1 MRDTIII
8 ADELIDGVGPEPRRD
23 VAAVVRDDRIQA
35 VVSLG
40 SLSPTMRKDAEV
52 IEAPGHTLMPGL
64 IDCHTHLVF
73 HQYPTLQRIDQD
85 SVERATIRAARTAE
99 ILVDHGYTTVRDVAS
114 RGAAS
119 ISVGRAVREGRL
131 RGPRVLACGP
141 MISTTAGTSDSYP
154 PWIRNSA
161 GLGAV
166 VDGTREIQAEVRRQ
180 AKLGATHVKL
190 GLSGSEPSV
199 FCFTWMTTMSQE
211 EVSAAV
217 TEAHRLRLR
226 VACHSEAETSSLYA
240 ARAGADTIEHG
251 TRLTE
256 ETAYLMRDKGIHL
269 VPTLC
274 TVYSVLELGETLGLS
289 QKQRDEMDV
298 NRGPWL
304 ASLKLARD
312 AGVKIAAGGDIGNRY
327 RHGENAKEILLLA
340 ENGFTLMEA
349 LQAATSVAADA
360 VGLGDR
366 VGRLAPGY
374 SADLVLIDGHPLRD
388 LKVLLDP
395 ARIARVMV
403 AGRWQKG
410 RTRSPDLADN
420 PMAGSPTHGG
430 GHDA

>member
-1 MRDTIII
+1 MSETIFL
-8 ADELIDGVGPEPRRD
+8 ADLLIDGRSPEPRRD
-23 VAAVVRDDRIQA
+23 MAVVVRDDRIQA
-35 VVSLG
+35 VVPHAQV
-40 SLSPTMRKDAEV
+40 SPTMRKAARLV
-52 IEAPGHTLMPGL
+52 EAPGQTLMPGL

-85 SVERATIRAARTAE
+85 SVELATLRAARNAE

-119 ISVGRAVREGRL
+119 ISVGRAVREGRI
-131 RGPRVLACGP
+131 RGPRVLAGGP
-141 MISTTAGTSDSYP
+141 MITTTAGTADSYP
-154 PWIRNSA
+154 PWIRNTA

-166 VDGTREIQAEVRRQ
+166 VDGPREIQAEVRRQ
-180 AKLGATHVKL
+180 AKMGATHVKL

-199 FCFTWMTTMSQE
+199 YCFTWMTTMAQE

-217 TEAHRLRLR
+217 AEAHRMRLR
-226 VACHSEAETSSLYA
+226 VACHAEAADSALYA

-256 ETAYLMRDKGIHL
+256 EAAALMREKGLHL

-274 TVYSVLELGETLGLS
+274 TLYSVLELGETLGLA

-304 ASLKLARD
+304 ASLAMAREM
-312 AGVKIAAGGDIGNRY
+312 GVKIAAGGDIGNRY

-340 ENGFTLMEA
+340 ENGFTPMEA

-360 VGLGDR
+360 CGLGDR
-366 VGRLAPGY
+366 AGQLAPGY
-374 SADLVLIDGHPLRD
+374 SADLVLVDGDPLRD
-388 LKVLLDP
+388 LKLLLDP
-395 ARIARVMV
+395 ARIPRVMV

-410 RTRSPDLADN
+410 DLQ
-420 PMAGSPTHGG
+420 
-430 GHDA
+430 

>member
-1 MRDTIII
+1 MSGT
-8 ADELIDGVGPEPRRD
+8 ATVFLPGQLIDGRGPEPRRD
-23 VAAVVRDDRIQA
+23 AAVVVRDGRIEG
-35 VVSLG
+35 VVPRSE
-40 SLSPTMRKDAEV
+40 LSPGTRKAARV
-52 IEAPGHTLMPGL
+52 VEAPGQTLMPGL

-73 HQYPTLQRIDQD
+73 QQYPTLQRIDQD
-85 SVERATIRAARTAE
+85 SVELATLRAARNAE

-119 ISVGRAVREGRL
+119 ISVGRAVREGRV
-131 RGPRVLACGP
+131 RGPRVLAGGP
-141 MISTTAGTSDSYP
+141 MITTTAGTADSYP
-154 PWIRNSA
+154 PWMHNSA

-180 AKLGATHVKL
+180 AKMGATHVKL

-199 FCFTWMTTMSQE
+199 YCFTWMTTMSQE

-217 TEAHRLRLR
+217 AEAHRLRLR
-226 VACHSEAETSSLYA
+226 VACHAEAGLSALYA

-256 ETAYLMRDKGIHL
+256 EAASLMRAKGLHL

-274 TVYSVLELGETLGLS
+274 TLYSVLELGESLGLS

-304 ASLKLARD
+304 ASLRMARD
-312 AGVKIAAGGDIGNRY
+312 MGVKIAAGGDIGNRY
-327 RHGENAKEILLLA
+327 RHGENAREILLLA
-340 ENGFTLMEA
+340 ENGFTPMAA

-360 VGLGDR
+360 LGLGDR
-366 VGRLAPGY
+366 VGQVAPGF
-374 SADLVLIDGHPLRD
+374 SADLVLVDGDPLRD
-388 LKVLLDP
+388 LKTLLDP
-395 ARIARVMV
+395 GRIARVMV

-410 RTRSPDLADN
+410 EFQ
-420 PMAGSPTHGG
+420 
-430 GHDA
+430 

>member
-1 MRDTIII
+1 MSETILL
-8 ADELIDGVGPEPRRD
+8 ADQLIDGVSPEPRR
-23 VAAVVRDDRIQA
+23 AMAVILRDGEIQA
-35 VVSLG
+35 VEPRARLTAAQRAAARV
-40 SLSPTMRKDAEV
+40 V
-52 IEAPGHTLMPGL
+52 EAPGHTLMPGL
-64 IDCHTHLVF
+64 IDCHAHLVF
-73 HQYPTLQRIDQD
+73 HQFPTLQRIDQD
-85 SVERATIRAARTAE
+85 PIELAALRAARNVG

-114 RGAAS
+114 RGAVS
-119 ISVGRAVREGRL
+119 ISVGRAVHEGRL

-141 MISTTAGTSDSYP
+141 MITTTAGTADSYP

-199 FCFTWMTTMSQE
+199 YCFTWMTTMSQE

-217 TEAHRLRLR
+217 AEAHRLRLR
-226 VACHSEAETSSLYA
+226 VACHSEAEASSLYA

-256 ETAYLMRDKGIHL
+256 ETADLMRRRGIHL

-274 TVYSVLELGETLGLS
+274 TLYSVLELGESLGLGP
-289 QKQRDEMDV
+289 KQRDEMDV

-304 ASLKLARD
+304 ASLKLAREM
-312 AGVKIAAGGDIGNRY
+312 GVRIAAGGDVGNRY
-327 RHGENAKEILLLA
+327 RHGENAREILLLA
-340 ENGFTLMEA
+340 ENGFTPMEA
-349 LQAATSVAADA
+349 LQAATSVAAEA
-360 VGLGDR
+360 VGLGHR

-374 SADLVLIDGHPLRD
+374 AADLVLVAGDPLAD
-388 LKVLLDP
+388 LRVLLDP
-395 ARIARVMV
+395 GRMARVMV

-410 RTRSPDLADN
+410 DPAAAPPR
-420 PMAGSPTHGG
+420 
-430 GHDA
+430 